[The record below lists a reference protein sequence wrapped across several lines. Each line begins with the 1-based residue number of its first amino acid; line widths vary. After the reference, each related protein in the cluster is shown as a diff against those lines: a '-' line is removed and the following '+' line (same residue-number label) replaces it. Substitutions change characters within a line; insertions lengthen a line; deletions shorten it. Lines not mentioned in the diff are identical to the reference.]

1 MALPPKHP
9 FASRPRLELSALANE
24 PFILPPRDAVP
35 VFHEA
40 VLRACHDAGFVPQAS
55 HEVDRLQMVLRMVA
69 AGADVALVPAAA
81 RKITQGRV
89 AFRVLRPS
97 PDNLETAIAWRR
109 ADTSTIV
116 AEFISAAR
124 RTLSHRHQ

>member
-40 VLRACHDAGFVPQAS
+40 VRRACHDAGFVPQAS

-69 AGADVALVPAAA
+69 AGAGVALVPAAA
-81 RKITQGRV
+81 RKITQGPWPFGR
-89 AFRVLRPS
+89 S
-97 PDNLETAIAWRR
+97 
-109 ADTSTIV
+109 
-116 AEFISAAR
+116 AR
-124 RTLSHRHQ
+124 RPTTWKWRLRGGEQTPQR